1 MALFKKSQP
10 NTENKSAS
18 SPRPVRDQSATVSKH
33 STEVILSPR
42 ITEKAAYLAE
52 GGAYVFNIARDANKH
67 EVAAAVKALFKVTP
81 RKVTIVRT
89 EGKKIFNR
97 ATRRIGQKSLQKKA
111 IVFLK
116 KGDTIDIS

>member
-1 MALFKKSQP
+1 MALFKTQK
-10 NTENKSAS
+10 NTPAPATTKPAARVS
-18 SPRPVRDQSATVSKH
+18 SVTVAKH

-52 GGAYVFNIARDANKH
+52 SGAYVFNIARDANKH
-67 EVAAAVKALFKVTP
+67 EVATAVKALFKVTP

-89 EGKKIFNR
+89 EGKKIVNR
-97 ATRRIGQKSLQKKA
+97 ATRRVGQKSLQKKA

-116 KGDTIDIS
+116 KGDTIDIA